1 MNKVIIDKQKI
12 YYATFKE
19 DEKKWIKQDIARLEN
34 PFSWYLPYTV
44 EIEKKVTVKDIL
56 LHLKRHENHVSLIFC
71 GYLGDAKLD
80 DFIRE
85 VNVEPDLDF
94 KEKIELIEFYWNAE
108 LEPLPEENGFGEFA
122 IHNNPSIRGVNTIQ
136 AGQSEIDEDFDEE
149 VDLSLVA
156 LRNYANDVV
165 TVNSYVEY
173 ATLEELTEPLPN
185 VLMDGEIKWTLFNL
199 ISTLLT
205 EISFYG
211 TPEDQKMVREDII
224 REEEE
229 MVNAEVVIEHPEL
242 ISYLDGLTNKIK
254 E

>member
-1 MNKVIIDKQKI
+1 MNKVIVDKQKI
-12 YYATFKE
+12 YFASYKE
-19 DEKKWIKQDIARLEN
+19 AEKKWIKQDVLRLGN
-34 PFSWYLPYTV
+34 PFPWYLPYAV
-44 EIEKKVTVKDIL
+44 EIEKKVTVKDL
-56 LHLKRHENHVSLIFC
+56 LMHLKRHEDHVSLIFC
-71 GYLGDAKLD
+71 GYLGDAKLE
-80 DFIRE
+80 DFIKE
-85 VNVEPDLDF
+85 VQLEPDLDF

-108 LEPLPEENGFGEFA
+108 LEPLSEEDGFGEFT
-122 IHNNPSIRGVNTIQ
+122 IINNPSIRGINAIK
-136 AGQSEIDEDFDEE
+136 AGETEIEEDFDEE
-149 VDLSLVA
+149 IDLSLVA

-173 ATLEELTEPLPN
+173 ATLDELSEPLPN
-185 VLMDGEIKWTLFNL
+185 VLMDGEIKWTLFDL

-211 TPEDQKMVREDII
+211 TPEDQKIVREDII

-242 ISYLDGLTNKIK
+242 IAYLDGLTKKIK